1 MAITENFCQTESG
14 AGGLEESEQ
23 QDAGGAE
30 PGEGPGRGD
39 GEEGGGVQG

>member
-1 MAITENFCQTESG
+1 MTENCCQTASG
-14 AGGLEESEQ
+14 AGGLEEPEQ

-39 GEEGGGVQG
+39 GEES